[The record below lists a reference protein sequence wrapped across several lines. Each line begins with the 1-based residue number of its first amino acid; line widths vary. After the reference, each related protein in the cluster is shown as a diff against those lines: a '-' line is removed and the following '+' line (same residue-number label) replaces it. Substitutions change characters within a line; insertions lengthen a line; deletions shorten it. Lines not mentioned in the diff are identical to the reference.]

1 LLNQY
6 RKNQIPEYGQSVNIA
21 IISDIHGNLEALEA
35 VLEDIA
41 DKEIDHVICLG
52 DCVGYGADSEAVL
65 SRLWDEDIPAVRG
78 NHEDALFD
86 DSVLEWFNPQA
97 TDAIL
102 KTREMI
108 SAESRERISRW
119 PLFIPFDTAWCVHGF
134 PPASVHTYL
143 FEATKEMVAHSFDSI
158 PSRMVFVG
166 HTHIL
171 SLVAFDG
178 QRVRSYPLKKGT
190 TFLNGR
196 RYIVNVGAVGQPR
209 DGDNSAKY
217 VIWDIEANSLEVRF
231 VPYDAA
237 KAADKIRRAGLPEF
251 LARRLL

>member
-1 LLNQY
+1 MNT
-6 RKNQIPEYGQSVNIA
+6 A
-21 IISDIHGNLEALEA
+21 IISDIHGNLEAFEA
-35 VLEDIA
+35 VLADIA
-41 DKEIDHVICLG
+41 DRQAEHVICLG

-65 SRLWDEDIPAVRG
+65 QRIWDENIPTVRG

-102 KTREMI
+102 RTREMM
-108 SAESRERISRW
+108 SSESMERISRW
-119 PLFIPFDTAWCVHGF
+119 PLFIPFDAAWCVHGF

-143 FEATKEMVAHSFDSI
+143 FEATRRMVADCFDSI
-158 PSRMVFVG
+158 PSRIAFVG

-178 QRVRSYPLKKGT
+178 EKVKTYPLKKGT

-196 RYIVNVGAVGQPR
+196 KYIVNVGSVGQPR

-217 VIWDIEANSLEVRF
+217 VIWDSEANSLEVRF
-231 VPYDAA
+231 VPYDAQ
-237 KAADKIRRAGLPEF
+237 KAADKIIKAGLPEF